1 MNNCLVCRQAP
12 TERLLDLGRQ
22 PISSHYTTSLDAT
35 IVEHP
40 LALSLCPSCGVVQLA
55 QPFPSRDLVPPYE
68 WMTYREPE
76 THLDAVVERVC
87 RLPGLKENAAIA
99 GITFKDATTLDR
111 MRARGFSRI
120 WSLDLREDLGATNP
134 NANIESVQALLTPEK
149 AAEIVRQ
156 RGPVDLLIARHI
168 IEHAEEPR
176 RLMQALTTILAP
188 DGYLLI
194 EVPEC
199 TGSLQREDFSMIW
212 EEHTLYFTPET
223 VPQIL
228 ASAGC
233 ANVGL
238 EVHPFPF
245 EDVIVLY
252 AQKSNTEASHPP
264 MPSPAIARNSEIAR
278 RYAASFD
285 GWTQRYHRVL
295 AELTKDGR
303 RVAAYGAGHLT
314 SAFLNFHNLSEYFAF
329 VVDDTPH
336 KQGLFLPKPRLPIVP
351 RERLSAK
358 DVSACFF
365 GLAPQLEDKIIANN
379 AGYVSDGGRFYS
391 MLIDSPRSIR
401 TLCDPPA

>member
-1 MNNCLVCRQAP
+1 M
-12 TERLLDLGRQ
+12 
-22 PISSHYTTSLDAT
+22 
-35 IVEHP
+35 
-40 LALSLCPSCGVVQLA
+40 
-55 QPFPSRDLVPPYE
+55 
-68 WMTYREPE
+68 
-76 THLDAVVERVC
+76 VERVC

-99 GITFKDATTLDR
+99 GITFKDATTLNR

-176 RLMQALTTILAP
+176 RLMQALTTIMAP

-278 RYAASFD
+278 RYAASFRRLD
-285 GWTQRYHRVL
+285 PTLSSRAGRAHEGRQTGSRIRRRSSHLRIP
-295 AELTKDGR
+295 EL
-303 RVAAYGAGHLT
+303 
-314 SAFLNFHNLSEYFAF
+314 S
-329 VVDDTPH
+329 
-336 KQGLFLPKPRLPIVP
+336 
-351 RERLSAK
+351 
-358 DVSACFF
+358 
-365 GLAPQLEDKIIANN
+365 
-379 AGYVSDGGRFYS
+379 
-391 MLIDSPRSIR
+391 
-401 TLCDPPA
+401 